1 MENIIGLTSSLA
13 YIFFVIGIAT
23 VVAKKS
29 QGASETS
36 RKVVH
41 ILVGN
46 WVFLTPL
53 FTELVIVPHL
63 RFRWHDHGLL
73 RRLLPRVLLN
83 QMVKRT
89 NLVESVSDLPVGFNV
104 SHTRQTTKHPFTLN
118 LCNFS
123 IML

>member
-53 FTELVIVPHL
+53 FTEL
-63 RFRWHDHGLL
+63 
-73 RRLLPRVLLN
+73 
-83 QMVKRT
+83 
-89 NLVESVSDLPVGFNV
+89 
-104 SHTRQTTKHPFTLN
+104 
-118 LCNFS
+118 
-123 IML
+123 